1 MARFIKSTLV
11 IILLLLV
18 FVGGVLVGN
27 VYQLTDMLCPATAEP
42 YILEQDL
49 TTESGIIIPAG
60 TVVPLRR
67 CAYMQR
73 FNYRFAIDKA
83 VKLKPYSGTLD
94 KSYGF
99 AELQSIQT
107 IDPFPDDVQS
117 YIEDYE
123 LCLHWMGEE
132 AYSRER
138 GKEIMKGFYQ
148 YCETKPNIDQR
159 KALLVE
165 EYKDHPYIIDAL
177 NGHEDLLPALPGE
190 Q

>member
-1 MARFIKSTLV
+1 MTRFIKITLI

-18 FVGGVLVGN
+18 FAGGVLVGN
-27 VYQLTDMLCPATAEP
+27 IYQLTDMLCPAKAEP
-42 YILEQDL
+42 YILEQDFIS
-49 TTESGIIIPAG
+49 ESGILIPAG

-73 FNYRFAIDKA
+73 FNYRFAIDNA
-83 VKLKPYSGTLD
+83 VKLNPYSGTLD
-94 KSYGF
+94 KGYGF
-99 AELQSIQT
+99 AELQSIET
-107 IDPFPDDVQS
+107 TDPLPDDVQS

-132 AYSRER
+132 AYSRDR

-148 YCETKPNIDQR
+148 YCETRPNIDQR
-159 KALLVE
+159 KALLIE
-165 EYKDHPYIIDAL
+165 DYSDHHHIIDAL
-177 NGHEDLLPALPGE
+177 NGYEDLLPALPSE